1 MCVCLSA
8 DERETETQRCQI
20 FLSTSHV
27 QVEDVEGRGQTACLQ
42 RESAPPLPTPSS
54 KSAAGLSLMTQGG
67 NPGGT
72 EFSGHSPR
80 PLLGT
85 ALLMSPSR

>member
-1 MCVCLSA
+1 MSVYQLVKG
-8 DERETETQRCQI
+8 RQTQRCQI

-27 QVEDVEGRGQTACLQ
+27 QVEDAEGRGQTACLQ

-54 KSAAGLSLMTQGG
+54 DGAAGVSLMTQGS

-72 EFSGHSPR
+72 ELSGHSPR
-80 PLLGT
+80 PFLGT